1 MRKVI
6 TYGTFDLLHLGHIH
20 LLRRARELG
29 DHLTVAVS
37 TDEFN
42 EGKGK
47 KTILPF
53 EERLEIVKSI
63 RYVDEVIPESSWEQ
77 KEYDVR
83 RLGISVFTMGD
94 DWAGKFDFLK
104 PHCEVIYLPRT
115 PDVSTSGLKTELDR
129 LRAVQAAETDCR
141 LRLALPAGRAA
152 ERSRSGLSGYIHA
165 CHAPG

>member
-1 MRKVI
+1 MAGGKPIHLMKNVI
-6 TYGTFDLLHLGHIH
+6 TYGTFDLLHIGHIH

-77 KEYDVR
+77 KEDDVR

-94 DWAGKFDFLK
+94 DWAGRFDFLK
-104 PHCEVIYLPRT
+104 PLCEVVYLPRT
-115 PDVSTSGLKTELDR
+115 PDISSSGLKAELDR
-129 LRAVQAAETDCR
+129 LRKVQAVLGQLKADD
-141 LRLALPAGRAA
+141 LKDLIGVLDKIVH
-152 ERSRSGLSGYIHA
+152 LK
-165 CHAPG
+165 